1 MRLALRPLPGRPFLG
16 LAAAALAIGFVIL
29 AGLTAPAE
37 EPTLHV
43 SAKCPGG
50 ADKSPLQS
58 EASGAES
65 PA

>member
-1 MRLALRPLPGRPFLG
+1 MRQALRPVLG
-16 LAAAALAIGFVIL
+16 FSAAALAIGFVIF
-29 AGLTAPAE
+29 AGLTAPRE
-37 EPTLHV
+37 ESTLQV

-58 EASGAES
+58 DGSGAES